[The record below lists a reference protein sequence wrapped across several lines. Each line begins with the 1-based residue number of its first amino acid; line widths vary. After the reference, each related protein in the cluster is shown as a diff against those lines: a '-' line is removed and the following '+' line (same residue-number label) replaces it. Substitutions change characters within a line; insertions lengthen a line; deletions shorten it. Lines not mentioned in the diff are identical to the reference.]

1 LTDKRAKA
9 APVRSAGAANV
20 KKFFNGGAPRLDATI
35 ENMAR
40 LQPLPAAPEPP
51 RAPASPRV
59 RGVPADPQKFTV
71 QVRTSTIDGQGAFAG
86 EPIPAR
92 RKIGEIRG
100 EAISVKEA
108 RRRAKGVARIM
119 LVELSERRA
128 IDASQS
134 ADPLRFANHSCQ
146 PNAVLRIRQG
156 RVEFYAMRDVRVGEE
171 LTVNYGETHHEGK
184 LRCRC
189 GAPGCV
195 GRL

>member
-1 LTDKRAKA
+1 MPTLNPIPAA
-9 APVRSAGAANV
+9 APAPV
-20 KKFFNGGAPRLDATI
+20 APR
-35 ENMAR
+35 
-40 LQPLPAAPEPP
+40 P
-51 RAPASPRV
+51 
-59 RGVPADPQKFTV
+59 GPQKYAV
-71 QVRTSTIDGQGAFAG
+71 HVAASRIDGQGAFAA

-100 EAISVKEA
+100 ESISVREA
-108 RRRAKGVARIM
+108 RRRAKGAARIM
-119 LVELSERRA
+119 IVELSQTRA

-134 ADPLRFANHSCQ
+134 ADPLRFTNHSCR

-156 RVEFYAMRDVRVGEE
+156 RVEFYAMRDVAIGEE
-171 LTVNYGETHHEGK
+171 LTVNYGETHHEGR

>member
-1 LTDKRAKA
+1 M
-9 APVRSAGAANV
+9 
-20 KKFFNGGAPRLDATI
+20 PRLQALPATP
-35 ENMAR
+35 E
-40 LQPLPAAPEPP
+40 PEPAAP
-51 RAPASPRV
+51 AKRV
-59 RGVPADPQKFTV
+59 RGAPTNPQKFAV
-71 QVRTSTIDGQGAFAG
+71 DVHKSSIDGQGAFAA

-119 LVELSERRA
+119 IVELSERRA
-128 IDASQS
+128 IDASRS
-134 ADPLRFANHSCQ
+134 ADPLRFTNHSCQ

-156 RVEFYAMRDVRVGEE
+156 RVEFYAMRDVQLGEE

-189 GAPGCV
+189 SAANCV
-195 GRL
+195 GRI